1 MTTIGSE
8 KYRVI
13 GTRPL
18 RPDGVDKVTG
28 RAQYGADIRLPGM
41 LYGHIKRSP
50 HAHARIRSIDV
61 SRAAAL
67 PGVHAIVTAADL
79 PGAENRVA
87 DVGEASVNMRELSGN
102 VLAHDKVLYRGHAVA
117 AVAAVNARVAR
128 AAAELIDV
136 DYEVLPPVLDA
147 RDAMRPDA
155 PLLDESRLTVSPSGP
170 SDRPSNVAA
179 HYQFVQGDPD
189 GGFAGADVVVEREFT
204 TRMVHQGYIEPHAAT
219 ATWSSDGQVTIWT
232 STQGAFSVRD
242 QCAAIL
248 DLPVS
253 QIRVIPTEIG
263 GGFGGKTVVY
273 LEPVAALL
281 ARRTGHPVKLQ
292 MGRSDVFEGTGPTSG
307 IHARV
312 RMGATRDG
320 LLVAAEVELV
330 YEAGAYPGSPVMA
343 GCMTSLAPYDI
354 PNTKI
359 DGYDVVVNKPKV
371 AAYRA
376 PGAPAAAFAV
386 EQVVDELAEQIGI
399 DPLRFRL
406 DNSSREGTRGPGGR
420 PYPRIG
426 HEECLQAALASPH
439 YNAPLEGPC
448 RGRGVASGFWF
459 NGGMRSSVTVIVNAD
474 GTVSLVEGSTDIGG
488 SRASLAMQLA
498 ETLDINFEDVKP
510 HVADTDAVG
519 YNDVTGGSRVTFA
532 TGIAVHEAGM
542 EVRRQLVQRAAE
554 HWRVPESDVEYRD
567 GRLTCTSDPEKSG
580 TFREMAALLLSR
592 GAPLVATGS
601 IVGRGVGGAFSTQ
614 IADVEVDPETGKV
627 QVLRYTVVQDAGTA
641 IHPSYVEGQMQG
653 GAVQGIGW
661 ALNEE
666 YYYDEQG
673 RMANS
678 SFLDYRMPTTLDVPM
693 IETVIVEVPNPRH
706 PFGVRGVGEVPI
718 VPPLAAIAN
727 AVYRAT
733 GVRQTQLPMSPR
745 RILETT
751 AGLS

>member
-1 MTTIGSE
+1 VTGNE
-8 KYRVI
+8 GRYRVI

-18 RPDGVDKVTG
+18 RPDGADKVTG
-28 RAQYGADIRLPGM
+28 KAQFAADIQLPGM
-41 LYGHIKRSP
+41 LHGRVKRSP
-50 HAHARIRSIDV
+50 HAHARIMRIDV

-79 PGAENRVA
+79 PGLEDRVA
-87 DVGEASVNMRELSGN
+87 ELGEASVNMRELSGN
-102 VLAHDKVLYRGHAVA
+102 ILAHDKVLYRGHAVA
-117 AVAAVNARVAR
+117 AVAAINPHVAGE
-128 AAAELIDV
+128 AVELIDV
-136 DYEVLPPVLDA
+136 DYEPLPAVLDA
-147 RDAMRPDA
+147 RDAMKPDA
-155 PLLDESRLTVSPSGP
+155 PLLDERRHTRSPVAAAEG
-170 SDRPSNVAA
+170 PSNVAA
-179 HYQFVQGDPD
+179 HYQFVTGDPD
-189 GGFAGADVVVEREFT
+189 AGFAEADVVVEREFAT
-204 TRMVHQGYIEPHAAT
+204 KMVHQGYIEPHAAT
-219 ATWSSDGQVTIWT
+219 AAWTNDGQLTIWT
-232 STQGAFSVRD
+232 STQGAFAVRD
-242 QCAAIL
+242 QCIAIL
-248 DLPVS
+248 DLAIS
-253 QIRVIPTEIG
+253 KIKVIPTEIG

-273 LEPVAALL
+273 VEPVAALL
-281 ARRTGHPVKLQ
+281 ARKAARPVKVQ
-292 MGRSDVFEGTGPTSG
+292 MDRSEVFEGSGPTSG
-307 IHARV
+307 VNARV

-320 LLVAAEVELV
+320 RIVATDLELI
-330 YEAGAYPGSPVMA
+330 YEAGAYPGSPVLA
-343 GCMTSLAPYDI
+343 GCMTALAPYDI
-354 PNTKI
+354 ANSKI

-386 EQVVDELAEQIGI
+386 EQAVDELAEELGI

-406 DNSSREGTRGPGGR
+406 SNSSREGTRGPANR
-420 PYPRIG
+420 PFPRIG
-426 HEECLQAALASPH
+426 HEECLEAALASAH

-474 GTVSLVEGSTDIGG
+474 GSVSLVEGSTDIGG

-498 ETLDINFEDVKP
+498 ETLGIGVDHVKP

-542 EVRRQLVQRAAE
+542 EVRRQMIERAAG
-554 HWRVPESDVEYRD
+554 HWQVPASEILYED
-567 GRLTCTSDPEKSG
+567 GKLTCSSDAGKSA
-580 TFREMAALLLSR
+580 TFREMAVQLLR
-592 GAPLVATGS
+592 TGAPLVATGS
-601 IVGRGVGGAFSTQ
+601 IVGHGVGGAFSTQ
-614 IADVEVDPETGKV
+614 IADVEVDPDTGKV

-641 IHPSYVEGQMQG
+641 IHPAYVEGQMQG
-653 GAVQGIGW
+653 GVVQGIGW

-666 YYYDEQG
+666 YWYDEQG
-673 RMANS
+673 RMANA
-678 SFLDYRMPTTLDVPM
+678 SFLDYRMPTALDVPM
-693 IETVIVEVPNPRH
+693 IETIIVEVPNPRH

-733 GVRQTQLPMSPR
+733 GIRQTQLPMSPR